1 MTNPLFDPN
10 TAPDPTIPENAAEAL
25 IGEGKKF
32 KDVETAARSLL
43 AKDAFIEQLKAE
55 NAQMRASLRGEQKI
69 DEFLTK
75 LAETKP
81 TPPKDSTEGQP
92 PVNSDANQLNNS
104 NPPKGLTL
112 TDVEEVLLKRE
123 RERTEA
129 QNLNTV
135 LVKVKEAF
143 GADYQTVLSQKAQE
157 LGMTADELLVEAKT
171 RPAAFLKL
179 VEADKVGRQ
188 QAGAPPRSQVN
199 TSGFNANNVPERT
212 QAWYNKMRREIG
224 DAKFFSPKIQNELHK
239 DALRLG
245 EAFFN

>member
-10 TAPDPTIPENAAEAL
+10 TPTDPNIPENAAEAL

-75 LAETKP
+75 LAAQNA
-81 TPPKDSTEGQP
+81 TPPKASNEGQP
-92 PVNSDANQLNNS
+92 PENTDANQLNNTQ
-104 NPPKGLTL
+104 PPKGLTL
-112 TDVEEVLLKRE
+112 TDVEEVFLKRE

-135 LVKVKEAF
+135 LAKVKEAF
-143 GADYQTVLSQKAQE
+143 GADYQTVLSAKAQE
-157 LGMTADELLVEAKT
+157 LGMSADELLVEAKT

-179 VEADKVGRQ
+179 VEADKVSRP
-188 QAGAPPRSQVN
+188 ASGAPPRSQVN
-199 TSGFNANNVPERT
+199 TSGFNAQNVPERT